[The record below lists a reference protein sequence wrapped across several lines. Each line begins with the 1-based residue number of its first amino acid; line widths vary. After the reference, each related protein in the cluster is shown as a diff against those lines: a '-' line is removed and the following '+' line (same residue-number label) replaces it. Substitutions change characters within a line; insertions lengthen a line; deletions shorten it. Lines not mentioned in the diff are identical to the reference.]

1 MQTKQAKLNVRGPT
15 YHPVEESGV
24 ERLKREAAN
33 SPDLFYGL
41 VFKTEETINRLDY
54 LSVDMKAAIVRFK
67 AEDLAAGIAGRIEP
81 GDVDVCGASCG
92 ASCGGSCAASCAG
105 SCGGSCGGSCENSC
119 AATCGGSCGASCGNS
134 CAGSCVTSCVVS
146 GDSQFNAD
154 IVTLP
159 SEKLTAN
166 IREQLKSQAVQI
178 NFSRF
183 QR

>member
-1 MQTKQAKLNVRGPT
+1 MAGVKLRARGPT
-15 YHPVEESGV
+15 YNSHNETGL

-33 SPDLFYGL
+33 DPHIFHGL
-41 VFKTEETINRLDY
+41 VFRTEETVRKLDF
-54 LSVDMKAAIVRFK
+54 LSNDAKDAIIRFK
-67 AEDLAAGIAGRIEP
+67 ADDIAAGLAGRIDP
-81 GDVDVCGASCG
+81 GDLEVCGASCG

-146 GDSQFNAD
+146 GDSQFNRD

-159 SEKLTAN
+159 PDQLTGQ
-166 IREQLKSQAVQI
+166 IRQLVSAQAVQI